1 MYFEKF
7 PLVRYDVSK
16 DGNLRL
22 ATDVLRRVA
31 FREKV
36 IEEAAL
42 FEEYYIEEG
51 ETPEIVAE
59 KVYGDPTM
67 HWVVMLFNSIIDP
80 KYDFPLSEAQLETY
94 LDKVYTGKAYYL
106 DNNANNSPVTT
117 NFVVGEDVFF
127 NLDKGLVKEW
137 DPLTQKLNLE
147 QETGTVGAGDV
158 LTSKDKNGV
167 DFTTRVKRVV
177 EIHRLGLHHFEN
189 SGGTAELS
197 GFASIPDTDGIQV
210 PLGQTGPGHSSAVTM
225 DDTVLQGYLN
235 GVTPSTHQIK
245 TISDVAFDDNDAKRK
260 ISILKQRYLPQVI
273 DEFKRIMKDIV

>member
-36 IEEAAL
+36 IEEAGL

-51 ETPEIVAE
+51 ETPEIIAE
-59 KVYGDPTM
+59 KVYGDPMM
-67 HWVVMLFNSIIDP
+67 HWVILLFNRIIDP
-80 KYDFPLSEAQLETY
+80 KYDFPLSEIQLETY
-94 LDKVYTGKAYYL
+94 LDKVYTGKAYYV
-106 DNNANNSPVTT
+106 DNNVNNVPVTT
-117 NFVVGEDVFF
+117 NFVVGEDVFY

-147 QETGTVGAGDV
+147 QETGTLSAGDI

-167 DFTTRVKRVV
+167 DFITRVKRVV

-189 SGGTAELS
+189 LGGTADIS
-197 GFASIPDTDGIQV
+197 GYASIPDTDGIQV
-210 PLGQTGPGHSSAVTM
+210 PLGQTGPGHSDAVTM

-235 GVTPSTHQIK
+235 SVTPTTHTIK
-245 TISDVAFDDNDAKRK
+245 TISDVAFEENDAKRK

-273 DEFKRIMKDIV
+273 DEFKRIMKDVV